1 MIPGVT
7 TLNYLA
13 ATLKKK
19 KLSAIDRK
27 ATHGCHRVRLA
38 TSSNIHWRATSLS
51 NLPQLVI
58 TIRLI
63 ELTLDIKS
71 HTGQF

>member
-13 ATLKKK
+13 ATFLKKK

-38 TSSNIHWRATSLS
+38 TSIFTGEQQVSATFLSLS
-51 NLPQLVI
+51 S
-58 TIRLI
+58 RL
-63 ELTLDIKS
+63 D
-71 HTGQF
+71 